1 MKCFSRHVL
10 LASALGLAAA
20 AAPARADFY
29 ALEGRFQ
36 CLDRPGA
43 ICFDATPD
51 AAVAPPPS
59 PRDSRDS
66 AAPESPHPAPTAAAA
81 PPRAAPPAPV
91 DPIVAVARRIERNA
105 PAPGDLD
112 MLRRS
117 ADSGE
122 PRALELLA
130 WCTLR
135 GLGVRSD
142 AVAAYLLY
150 GRAAAAGVPHARQNQ
165 ALVYERTLTSA
176 ERQRVLDMAAKS
188 PRGADSLAASSLDGA
203 PDER

>member
-66 AAPESPHPAPTAAAA
+66 GPPELPYPAPTAAAA
-81 PPRAAPPAPV
+81 PPRAAPPEPV

-135 GLGVRSD
+135 GLGMRSD

-165 ALVYERTLTSA
+165 GLVYERTLTSA